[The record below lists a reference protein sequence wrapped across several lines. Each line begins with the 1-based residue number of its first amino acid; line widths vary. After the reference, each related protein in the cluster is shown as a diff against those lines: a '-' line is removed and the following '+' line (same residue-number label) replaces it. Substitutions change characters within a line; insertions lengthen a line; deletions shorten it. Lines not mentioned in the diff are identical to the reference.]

1 MPFAAAF
8 ALVPLSIALFVAA
21 CLTLPAAMGLSVWAF
36 ALRSPLLA
44 AAALFGTVIVAAAV
58 VERIVRRRQATAET
72 GWLVTLDE
80 LAPIENPRLA
90 EVGGKA
96 ILLARLHKLGAPVPG
111 AIVLTTSLVNDMLT
125 IANGKSIDKVLP
137 ALPKPARRALEVF
150 LAGAQGKL
158 VARASFTEQ
167 GSVNSYAG
175 VFPAAR
181 DLDPGDRERL
191 VAAILGLVNA
201 SEDAVGREYRKRRR
215 AAHGAAKAILLQ
227 RQIDAEIAGTI
238 ASRGPFGR
246 ADSVT
251 VDFARR
257 KSPSRSFRYDLV
269 DGRAT
274 PLAGEE
280 LAETPAWLHRLAA
293 FAVLLEREL
302 GGPVHVEFAIENGAP
317 YLLDVRLV
325 AAPERKAWIHAAPLD
340 ASGTRLPTFAQELR
354 GGLPLVQ
361 QTLSGLL
368 ERAGG
373 DGKVD
378 EREVRYADGLV
389 YFESEVLRRIL
400 AALARDVLLAGG
412 LAATLRSIAPVRKRP
427 LPRVPQVTEITAS
440 AWHELRTW
448 HGKHLLGAAQV
459 RLELVAREW
468 LIRTLLRLLDGTDG
482 TGSSRDDRRGHPA
495 LRFLLARRVREA
507 AAEAERQRTVLE
519 SAEEELGSA
528 VARVL
533 ARGAEGWNAMFK
545 GDRHLHAAL
554 AELDAWHQDP
564 AGRDALEE
572 EWRARREAFDARKD
586 QDTVPRV
593 HRPELPVEPP
603 RQKLES
609 VSMPVRSGRS
619 LPPEMR
625 GLGVVAGTARGPLV
639 VVQNGSRGT
648 SPGAIIALQDGRS
661 EFCPH
666 LFEARG
672 VVLLSGGLA
681 SPVALLAAELSLPT
695 VLCTGARTLAT
706 ADVSIDG
713 TSGTIQVRR

>member
-1 MPFAAAF
+1 MAFAAAM
-8 ALVPLSIALFVAA
+8 ALVPLLIALFVAA
-21 CLTLPAAMGLSVWAF
+21 CVAVPAALGVELAGL
-36 ALRSPLLA
+36 ALRSPILA
-44 AAALFGTVIVAAAV
+44 GLALFLLLLGAGAAF
-58 VERIVRRRQATAET
+58 EWLVRRRQATKSP
-72 GWLVTLDE
+72 GWLLTLDE
-80 LAPIENPRLA
+80 LAPIESPRLA

-96 ILLARLHKLGAPVPG
+96 ILLSRLQKLGAPVPG
-111 AIVLTTSLVNDMLT
+111 AIVLTTALVNDMIA
-125 IANGKSIDKVLP
+125 IANGRSLDKVLP
-137 ALPKPARRALEVF
+137 ALPKEARRALDVF
-150 LAGAQGKL
+150 LAQAKGKL

-167 GSVNSYAG
+167 GGPHSYAG

-191 VAAILGLVNA
+191 VAAVLGLVNA

-215 AAHGAAKAILLQ
+215 AASSAAKAVLLQ

-238 ASRGPFGR
+238 ASRGPSGR

-269 DGRAT
+269 DGTTAA
-274 PLAGEE
+274 LAGDE
-280 LAETPAWLHRLAA
+280 LAETPAWMHRLAA

-302 GGPVHVEFAIENGAP
+302 GGPVHVEFAIENDAP
-317 YLLDVRLV
+317 YVLDARLV
-325 AAPERKAWIHAAPLD
+325 AAPERKAWIHARPLD
-340 ASGTRLPTFAQELR
+340 AAGTRLPTFAQELR
-354 GGLPLVQ
+354 GGLPLVRK
-361 QTLSGLL
+361 TLEDLL
-368 ERAGG
+368 ARAGG
-373 DGKVD
+373 EPKVA
-378 EREVRYADGLV
+378 EGEVRYADGLV
-389 YFESEVLRRIL
+389 YLEAEVLRRIF
-400 AALARDVLLAGG
+400 AALASDVLLRGG
-412 LAATLRSIAPVRKRP
+412 LGVTLRSIAPVRKRP

-440 AWHELRTW
+440 AWQELRAW

-468 LIRTLLRLLDGTDG
+468 LIRTLLRLIDG
-482 TGSSRDDRRGHPA
+482 TGSSNDERRGHPA

-519 SAEEELGSA
+519 SAEEELSSA

-554 AELDAWHQDP
+554 ADLDAWHQDP
-564 AGRDALEE
+564 TRREALEA
-572 EWRARREAFDARKD
+572 EWKTRREAFDSRKD
-586 QDTVPRV
+586 QPTVPRV
-593 HRPELPVEPP
+593 HRPELPAEPP
-603 RQKLES
+603 RQRLES
-609 VSMPVRSGRS
+609 MSIPVRSGTRS

-639 VVQNGSRGT
+639 FLQNAARGT
-648 SPGAIIALQDGRS
+648 SAGAIIALQDGRS
-661 EFCPH
+661 EFCAH

-713 TSGTIQVRR
+713 TSGMIQVRR